1 MSVRDVQEGTVVDE
15 RYRVKHRI
23 GSGGM
28 ADVYCAVDESLGRD
42 VALKLLHRRF
52 AEDREFVERFRR
64 EASSAAGLQHPNVV
78 GVFDRGEWDGTSY
91 IAMEHLEGRTL
102 KQLIVEDSPLDPIR
116 AIDLVVQVLRAA
128 RFAHK
133 RGVIHRDL
141 KPHNVIVDH
150 EDRAK
155 VTDFGIARA
164 GASDMTQ
171 TGSIMGTA
179 QYLSPEQAQGLAV
192 DERSDLYSVGVVLYE
207 MLTGR
212 VPFQGESA
220 VSIALKQVAET
231 PAPPHT
237 INPDVPPELEA
248 VTLRAL
254 EKDPARRFQ
263 DADEFIT
270 ALDRVRGHL
279 AMGATPTGEATTAFA
294 PVAAGAAVA
303 APTAAEAYALGSAT
317 GSYPVAGAPPPPEDE
332 IRRDARRWPW
342 VLVGLLIVAALAAVG
357 VYAATHQKKVVVPNV
372 VGKQSAGAA
381 AILHNA
387 GFDVNIE
394 RVPDASTPV
403 DAVIR
408 QDPQAGD
415 RAKKGSTVS
424 LTVSSGPG
432 QRAVPNVIGD
442 GRLAAT
448 RQLKRSGFKVREQR
462 EASDDVPEN
471 HVIDTSPSPGT
482 ITEVGTTITLSVS
495 SGRKRVAV
503 PDVTDLSRDDAQ
515 SRLSDAGLQVTVQ
528 QRDSDKDPG
537 TVLQQDPPGGTRVV
551 QGTTVTIIVARAPQD
566 VDVPDVTDQTE
577 GDAVNAI
584 SDAHLSPRTRD
595 RAVTDPSLDGVVVHQ
610 NPSGGHKVKRGAAVT
625 LTIGRL
631 NPQTTTTPGGGDETQ
646 TTPPADAGGTGAGQT
661 TTPPGG

>member
-1 MSVRDVQEGTVVDE
+1 MSLRDIQAGTVVDD
-15 RYRVKHRI
+15 RYRIKHRI

-28 ADVYCAVDESLGRD
+28 ADVYCAVDEQLGRE

-52 AEDREFVERFRR
+52 AEDQEFVERFRR
-64 EASSAAGLQHPNVV
+64 EASSAAALQHPNVV

-102 KQLIVEDSPLDPIR
+102 KQIVVDEAPLDPIR
-116 AIDLVVQVLRAA
+116 AIDLAVQILRAA

-141 KPHNVIVDH
+141 KPHNVIVDP
-150 EDRAK
+150 EGRAK

-179 QYLSPEQAQGLAV
+179 QYLSPEQAQGLPV
-192 DERSDLYSVGVVLYE
+192 DERADLYSVGVVLYE
-207 MLTGR
+207 MLTGH
-212 VPFQGESA
+212 VPFTGDSA
-220 VSIALKQVAET
+220 VSIALKQVAE
-231 PAPPHT
+231 APKPPRT
-237 INPDVPPELEA
+237 LNPDVPPELEA
-248 VTLRAL
+248 VILRAL

-279 AMGATPTGEATTAFA
+279 AMGAAPTGEPTTAFA

-317 GSYPVAGAPPPPEDE
+317 GSYPVTPLPPPEDE

-342 VLVGLLIVAALAAVG
+342 VLVGLLVVAALAAVG
-357 VYAATHQKKVVVPNV
+357 VYAATHQKKVVVPTV
-372 VGKQSAGAA
+372 VGKQSAAAA

-408 QDPQAGD
+408 QDPQAD
-415 RAKKGSTVS
+415 ERAKKGSTVS
-424 LTVSSGPG
+424 ITVSSGPG

-448 RQLKRSGFKVREQR
+448 KQLKRSGFKVREQR
-462 EASDDVPEN
+462 EANDEVPEN

-495 SGRKRVAV
+495 SGRQRVAV
-503 PDVTDLSRDDAQ
+503 PDLTGLSSDDARSQ
-515 SRLSDAGLQVTVQ
+515 LSDAGLQVRVV
-528 QRDSDKDPG
+528 QRDSDQDPG
-537 TVLQQDPPGGTRVV
+537 TVLQQDPPKGTRVV
-551 QGTTVTIIVARAPQD
+551 QGTTVTITVARPQQD
-566 VDVPDVTDQTE
+566 VDVPDVTGQSE
-577 GDAVNAI
+577 GAAVNKI

-595 RAVTDPSLDGVVVHQ
+595 RTVPADSPEVGQVVHQ

-625 LTIGRL
+625 LTIGRA
-631 NPQTTTTPGGGDETQ
+631 PSSSPPAPGGGDETQ
-646 TTPPADAGGTGAGQT
+646 TTPPADSGGAGAQTT